1 MTVPY
6 QRAYRYSKTRKY
18 KIDNWYLSR
27 KYDGIRCYYDRS
39 KDLML
44 FRSGRTIVR
53 MEHLRDYMRN
63 TCDEL
68 SLKAIDGELYVP
80 GLKYREIAS
89 LVNGQRYITD
99 EMKLSIKL
107 SVFAVRNDGA
117 EFTTPQM
124 IDVMNSL
131 PESEHIIV
139 VENELIANDSVV
151 IENRGKEL
159 QSQGW
164 EGVVLRHP
172 TISYEE
178 GGSHKLVKLVVYH
191 QGIYKIVGFTEGTR
205 SYSGSLGALLIQGEG
220 LNDELVRIPIKSRVS
235 SGLKKSERKQ
245 IWDNKQDYL
254 GVAVNV
260 HYQKAQ
266 DARLDEDGFGS
277 LRFPKYK
284 GMLKECKLI
293 QFDECNFT

>member
-18 KIDNWYLSR
+18 GIDNWLLSR

-39 KDLML
+39 QDLML
-44 FRSGRTIVR
+44 FRSGRIIVR
-53 MEHLRDYMRN
+53 MPHIQDYSKKA
-63 TCDEL
+63 CDNYNL
-68 SLKAIDGELYVP
+68 SAIDGELYVP

-89 LVNGQRYITD
+89 LVNGQTKITD
-99 EMKLSIKL
+99 EQKQSIKL
-107 SVFAVRNDGA
+107 SVFALRKDGT
-117 EFTTPQM
+117 ELTTQEM
-124 IDVMNSL
+124 IQEMKSL
-131 PESEHIIV
+131 PTSQHIIIV
-139 VENELIANDSVV
+139 DNEVIANNSDA
-151 IENRGKEL
+151 IFARAKEL
-159 QSQGW
+159 QRQGW

-178 GGSHKLVKLVVYH
+178 GGSHKLLKVVVYH
-191 QGIYKIVGFTEGTR
+191 EDVYKIVGFTEGTR
-205 SYSGSLGALLIQGEG
+205 SYSGSLGGLLIEGTG
-220 LNDELVRIPIKSRVS
+220 LNDEFVPIPIRSRVS
-235 SGLKKSERKQ
+235 SGLRRAERQK
-245 IWDNKQDYL
+245 IWDNKQDYF

-284 GMLKECKLI
+284 GIVQVCTLTK
-293 QFDECNFT
+293 FDDI

>member
-1 MTVPY
+1 
-6 QRAYRYSKTRKY
+6 
-18 KIDNWYLSR
+18 
-27 KYDGIRCYYDRS
+27 
-39 KDLML
+39 ML

-53 MEHLRDYMRN
+53 MGHLHDYMRDA
-63 TCDEL
+63 CDEL

-89 LVNGQRYITD
+89 LVNGQRYVTD

-124 IDVMNSL
+124 IDVINSL
-131 PESEHIIV
+131 PESEHIIIV
-139 VENELIANDSVV
+139 DNEIIANDPVV
-151 IENRGKEL
+151 IENRSREL
-159 QSQGW
+159 QREGW

-191 QGIYKIVGFTEGTR
+191 KDVYKIVGFTEGTR
-205 SYSGSLGALLIQGEG
+205 SYSGSLGALLIEGKG
-220 LNDELVRIPIKSRVS
+220 LNDDFVPIPIRSHVS
-235 SGLKKSERKQ
+235 SGLTRTERQQ
-245 IWDNKQDYL
+245 IWDKKDDYL

-260 HYQKAQ
+260 DYQKAQ
-266 DARLDEDGFGS
+266 DAKLDEEGYGS

-284 GMLKECKLI
+284 GVVKECRLI
-293 QFDECNFT
+293 QFYNI

>member
-53 MEHLRDYMRN
+53 MGHLHDYMRDA
-63 TCDEL
+63 CDEL

-89 LVNGQRYITD
+89 LVNGQRYVTD

-124 IDVMNSL
+124 IDVINSL
-131 PESEHIIV
+131 PESEHIIIV
-139 VENELIANDSVV
+139 DNEIIANDPVV
-151 IENRGKEL
+151 IENRGREL
-159 QSQGW
+159 QREGW

-191 QGIYKIVGFTEGTR
+191 KDVYKIVGFTEGTR
-205 SYSGSLGALLIQGEG
+205 SYSGSLGALLIEGKG
-220 LNDELVRIPIKSRVS
+220 LNDDFVPIPIRSHVS
-235 SGLKKSERKQ
+235 SGLTRTERQQ
-245 IWDNKQDYL
+245 IWDKKDDYL

-260 HYQKAQ
+260 DYQKAQ
-266 DARLDEDGFGS
+266 DAKLDEEGYGS

-284 GMLKECKLI
+284 GVVKECRLI
-293 QFDECNFT
+293 QFYNI

>member
-53 MEHLRDYMRN
+53 MGHLHDYMRDA
-63 TCDEL
+63 CDEL

-124 IDVMNSL
+124 IDVINSL
-131 PESEHIIV
+131 PESEHIIIV
-139 VENELIANDSVV
+139 DNEIIANDPVV
-151 IENRGKEL
+151 IENRGREL
-159 QSQGW
+159 QREGW

-191 QGIYKIVGFTEGTR
+191 KDVYKIVGFTEGTR
-205 SYSGSLGALLIQGEG
+205 SYSGSLGALLIEGKG
-220 LNDELVRIPIKSRVS
+220 LNDDFVPIPIRSHVS
-235 SGLKKSERKQ
+235 SGLTRTERQQ
-245 IWDNKQDYL
+245 IWDKKDDYL

-260 HYQKAQ
+260 DYQKAQ
-266 DARLDEDGFGS
+266 DAKLDEEGYGS

-284 GMLKECKLI
+284 GVVKECRLI
-293 QFDECNFT
+293 QFYNI

>member
-53 MEHLRDYMRN
+53 MGHLHDYMRDA
-63 TCDEL
+63 CDEL

-89 LVNGQRYITD
+89 LVNGQRYVTD

-124 IDVMNSL
+124 IDVINSL
-131 PESEHIIV
+131 PESEHIIIV
-139 VENELIANDSVV
+139 DNEIIANDPVV
-151 IENRGKEL
+151 IENRSREL
-159 QSQGW
+159 QREGW

-191 QGIYKIVGFTEGTR
+191 KDVYKIVGFTEGTR
-205 SYSGSLGALLIQGEG
+205 SYSGSLGALLIEGKG
-220 LNDELVRIPIKSRVS
+220 LNDDFVPIPIRSHVS
-235 SGLKKSERKQ
+235 SGLTRTERQQ
-245 IWDNKQDYL
+245 IWDKKDDYL

-260 HYQKAQ
+260 DYQKAQ
-266 DARLDEDGFGS
+266 DAKLDEEGYGS

-284 GMLKECKLI
+284 GVVKECRLI
-293 QFDECNFT
+293 QFYNI

>member
-53 MEHLRDYMRN
+53 MGHLHDYMRDA
-63 TCDEL
+63 CDEL

-124 IDVMNSL
+124 IDVINSL
-131 PESEHIIV
+131 PESEHIIIV
-139 VENELIANDSVV
+139 DNEIIANDPVV
-151 IENRGKEL
+151 IENRSREL
-159 QSQGW
+159 QREGW

-191 QGIYKIVGFTEGTR
+191 KDVYKIVGFTEGTR
-205 SYSGSLGALLIQGEG
+205 SYSGSLGALLIEGKG
-220 LNDELVRIPIKSRVS
+220 LNDDFVPIPIRSHVS
-235 SGLKKSERKQ
+235 SGLTRTERQQ
-245 IWDNKQDYL
+245 IWDKKDDYL

-260 HYQKAQ
+260 DYQKAQ
-266 DARLDEDGFGS
+266 DAKLDEEGYGS

-284 GMLKECKLI
+284 GVVKECRLI
-293 QFDECNFT
+293 QFYNI